1 LRTRVEFDF
10 VDVPCES
17 TPTPGIEKFFGP
29 AYFVWTRYY
38 VPPEVS
44 RVHDYARAIVAQDSP
59 HDGVIGFSEGAVL
72 AAVLLIKDASDPD
85 RQYAT
90 MFRIAVLINA
100 ANIVSPSTAL
110 RR

>member
-38 VPPEVS
+38 VPREVS